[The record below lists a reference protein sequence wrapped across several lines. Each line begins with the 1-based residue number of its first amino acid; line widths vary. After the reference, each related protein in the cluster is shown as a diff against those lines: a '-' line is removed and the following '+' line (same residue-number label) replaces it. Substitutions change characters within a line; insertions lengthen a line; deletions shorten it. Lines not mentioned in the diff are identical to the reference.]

1 MILGSADKLR
11 IDFDELSHDYHRLTY
26 HIDHCEAD
34 WSVSEEVFESDWLSG
49 FNNNQIEDY
58 QMSIAKIIER
68 RMFIERMRL
77 ERLSDKLPVIFSVYK
92 TRQESRFDSIMNM
105 LKYAAIKRLTKE
117 EHNIEVI
124 ERSIPPAIN
133 RILINQ
139 QHLINLFEQK
149 VEAANPDKLLK
160 RGFSITTHKGK
171 VVKDSSMLKH
181 GDEIETRVNK
191 GVIKSTVSKI

>member
-1 MILGSADKLR
+1 
-11 IDFDELSHDYHRLTY
+11 
-26 HIDHCEAD
+26 
-34 WSVSEEVFESDWLSG
+34 
-49 FNNNQIEDY
+49 
-58 QMSIAKIIER
+58 MSIAKMIEK

-77 ERLSDKLPVIFSVYK
+77 ERLSDKIPVIFSVYK

-105 LKYAAIKRLTKE
+105 LKYAAVRRLTKE

-124 ERSIPPAIN
+124 ERSIPPTLR

-139 QHLINLFEQK
+139 QHLLNLFEQK
-149 VEAANPDKLLK
+149 VEAANPEKLLK

-171 VVKDSSMLKH
+171 VVRDSGMLKL